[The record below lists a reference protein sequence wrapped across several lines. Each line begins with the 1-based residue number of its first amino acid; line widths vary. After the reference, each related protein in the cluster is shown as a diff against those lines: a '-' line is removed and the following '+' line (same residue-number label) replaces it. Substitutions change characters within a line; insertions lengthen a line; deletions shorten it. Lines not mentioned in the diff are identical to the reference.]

1 MLRLKRYLGK
11 NPYDIVEI
19 NGIRRTKAQWLM
31 QISKMN
37 DELSKNYNLH
47 FGTSALTGRYLKIK
61 KTTDGLNSYFE
72 DLGTFL
78 SKNTLNSFVSD
89 SFIYSDK
96 LKIQNAVKGFR
107 KSILFNFRYG
117 KRIRKQSYA
126 NDPVCKL

>member
-1 MLRLKRYLGK
+1 MTERKMLCAQIEKDIVAK

-61 KTTDGLNSYFE
+61 
-72 DLGTFL
+72 
-78 SKNTLNSFVSD
+78 
-89 SFIYSDK
+89 
-96 LKIQNAVKGFR
+96 
-107 KSILFNFRYG
+107 
-117 KRIRKQSYA
+117 
-126 NDPVCKL
+126 